1 MIVRPRSITS
11 GGGQYPDTNMHWVDS
26 GEVFGGTDPI
36 YRLKIIV
43 QLYDAGANVAQLI
56 DPWTINLSGNLS

>member
-1 MIVRPRSITS
+1 
-11 GGGQYPDTNMHWVDS
+11 MHWVDS